1 MFVYALCHYYDS
13 FGGDDTSVLGLFST
27 EEKAIEAGKKKE
39 VEAQTFWK
47 ENEDYYWGWPKM
59 PTFTGKLVAKHYGD
73 YFIKIMS
80 IDEEI

>member
-27 EEKAIEAGKKKE
+27 EEKANEAGKKE
-39 VEAQTFWK
+39 EAEAQKFWK
-47 ENEDYYWGWPKM
+47 EQDYCWGRPKM
-59 PTFTGKLVAKHYGD
+59 PAFTGMLPPKHYGN
-73 YFIKIMS
+73 YFIKIMF